1 MSGRPVG
8 DPTMRWSERAYGTW
22 DEMSMA
28 EGRHRR
34 PAIGY
39 AVVTVACLV
48 AGVLFHAFFLALAL
62 PFAAL
67 GAIEIAMWRRSRPT
81 SRIPD
86 YRRPDR
92 AEIDLDQQ

>member
-8 DPTMRWSERAYGTW
+8 DPTMRWNERAYGSW
-22 DEMSMA
+22 DEMAMA

-34 PAIGY
+34 LAIGY
-39 AVVTVACLV
+39 AVATVVCLV
-48 AGVLFHAFFLALAL
+48 AGVLFQPFFLALAL
-62 PFAAL
+62 LPATLCAV
-67 GAIEIAMWRRSRPT
+67 EYAMWRRSRPT

-92 AEIDLDQQ
+92 AEIELEQD

>member
-8 DPTMRWSERAYGTW
+8 DPTMRWNERAYASW

-28 EGRHRR
+28 EGRHCRL
-34 PAIGY
+34 AIGY

-62 PFAAL
+62 LPATLFAV
-67 GAIEIAMWRRSRPT
+67 EYAMWRRSRPT

-86 YRRPDR
+86 YRQTDR
-92 AEIDLDQQ
+92 AEIELEQD